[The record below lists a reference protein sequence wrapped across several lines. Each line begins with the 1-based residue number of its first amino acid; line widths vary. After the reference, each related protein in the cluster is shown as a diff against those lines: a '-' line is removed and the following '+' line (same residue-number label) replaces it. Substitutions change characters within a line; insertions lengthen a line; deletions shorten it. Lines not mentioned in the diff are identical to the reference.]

1 MEFNYKML
9 SCGIAFNSMDSDC
22 EVMLPSVR
30 DGNFQ
35 ENVLCRDDQ
44 TSLWMDQTK
53 QQSHPCNKT
62 DVNMSPENGQDVG
75 VEDVGS
81 DDDVK
86 DILNT
91 NISSI
96 NDDDDND
103 SGGECETLLRSY
115 IFASSV
121 GPLES
126 ITSYPKYS
134 TPIQDANH
142 DQKHHV
148 TNSKRNHIDHVR
160 RQGDLHNTYI
170 VSNRS
175 PAPVPFHHAN
185 YNYTKKLN
193 TTYRKCVTSEML
205 PGARMFSSR
214 QTMPVYRKPIKELIS
229 THSGYEHEGDEDDT
243 LHSPASSLGV
253 RPPCI
258 GEDSPDPYKASNMT
272 YTSSNKVEQPCQ
284 KKSHKKIIS
293 KRLMYYKKHQSALI
307 TLANL

>member
-35 ENVLCRDDQ
+35 DNVFCRNDQ

-62 DVNMSPENGQDVG
+62 DVNMSPENMQDVG

-96 NDDDDND
+96 DDDDDDD
-103 SGGECETLLRSY
+103 SGGECGTLLRSY
-115 IFASSV
+115 ISASSV

-148 TNSKRNHIDHVR
+148 ANSKRNHIDHVR

-175 PAPVPFHHAN
+175 PAPVPLHHAN
-185 YNYTKKLN
+185 YNYAKKLN
-193 TTYRKCVTSEML
+193 TTYRKCVTSDML

-229 THSGYEHEGDEDDT
+229 TQSGYEADEDGT

-258 GEDSPDPYKASNMT
+258 GEDSPDPYKASNMI